1 VTPVAHG
8 QRPPGSPSQRVF
20 LVVVVA
26 VVALVF
32 TAGPAAAHTELIST
46 TPADQQ
52 TVGRTPPVVVLTF
65 NESLLAMGTQ
75 VVVTGPQGPVQMG
88 APDVAETKVSQN
100 LREGPAGHFTVAWR
114 VTAADGHPLSGT
126 FTFTA
131 AAAGN
136 GAAATLEPDEGRN
149 SGGRTTS
156 AGQSTWMWLLGGIAF
171 LAAVVALTRQLTRR
185 SDLSPPS

>member
-1 VTPVAHG
+1 VTPVARG
-8 QRPPGSPSQRVF
+8 QRPSGSPNQRIF
-20 LVVVVA
+20 LVLVVT
-26 VVALVF
+26 VVALIF

-52 TVGRTPPVVVLTF
+52 TVGRTPPVVVLSF

-88 APDVAETKVSQN
+88 APDVAETRVSQN
-100 LREGPAGHFTVAWR
+100 LREGPGGHYTVAWR

-149 SGGRTTS
+149 SGGRTAS
-156 AGQSTWMWLLGGIAF
+156 AGRSTWMWLLGGIAF